1 MKPVYFCIDD
11 HLLYNAFFHDFGPLH
26 IGHLY
31 RFAVLLH
38 DILGDKE
45 NEGKAVVFWSK
56 CDPRSRSNAA
66 TLLACYMV
74 RRIPATFFLLSRDM
88 RARDRFFRGSS

>member
-74 RRIPATFFLLSRDM
+74 RPLVPAPIEEIDSRGTHRIW
-88 RARDRFFRGSS
+88 GV